1 VDPVDGAT
9 AEPGIRPQ
17 EPIGFASVRYGG
29 AVGLRATLPPLRTL
43 EDQTVPALDSPDGNT
58 APGARVPFSF
68 ELFPPRNEA
77 AAHTLWD
84 TIQQLA
90 AAGPDFISVTYGAN
104 GSSRESSLEVLRY
117 ILEQTSVHP
126 LAHLTCVGSSHFE
139 ANRLVRQFLDAGI
152 TSFLALRGDPPRGS
166 VEGDH
171 FLGDLGS
178 ASELVQLI
186 HRVQTE
192 RAQYATL
199 PSRSPSGG
207 GAIPSTRPKVRVA
220 VAAFPNGHP
229 RSKRSNQDIDTLL
242 AKQVSGATV
251 AITQLFFH
259 AEDYLGFVEEA
270 RAAGVTIPILP
281 GLMPATTPTR
291 LERIL
296 ELTGERRPEELS
308 RRLHAS
314 DSPEEQSAIGVE
326 HAVSLS
332 LEILAG
338 GAPGL
343 HLYTFNQHRAVL
355 SVLDGVGLTAGL
367 TSPESPNL
375 KESV

>member
-1 VDPVDGAT
+1 M
-9 AEPGIRPQ
+9 
-17 EPIGFASVRYGG
+17 
-29 AVGLRATLPPLRTL
+29 
-43 EDQTVPALDSPDGNT
+43 PAPDSPGENAVHST
-58 APGARVPFSF
+58 RIPFSF

-90 AAGPDFISVTYGAN
+90 AAGPEFMSVTYGAN

-117 ILEQTSVHP
+117 ILEHTSVVP
-126 LAHLTCVGSSHFE
+126 LAHLTCVGSSHYE
-139 ANRLVRQFLDAGI
+139 ANRLVREFLDAGI
-152 TSFLALRGDPPRGS
+152 TSFLALRGDPPHGA
-166 VEGDH
+166 VEGDQ

-199 PSRSPSGG
+199 PSRNPSGG
-207 GAIPSTRPKVRVA
+207 GSIPSSRQKVRVA

-229 RSKRSNQDIDTLL
+229 LSKGSNQDIDTLL
-242 AKQVSGATV
+242 AKQISGATV
-251 AITQLFFH
+251 AITQLFFR
-259 AEDYLGFVEEA
+259 AEDYLGFVDEA
-270 RAAGVTIPILP
+270 RAAGITIPILP
-281 GLMPATTPTR
+281 GLMPTTTPTR

-296 ELTGERRPEELS
+296 ALTGERRPEELS

-314 DSPEEQSAIGVE
+314 DSVDEQSEIGVA

-343 HLYTFNQHRAVL
+343 HLYTFNQHQAALAVL
-355 SVLDGVGLTAGL
+355 EGAGL
-367 TSPESPNL
+367 LAGTDL
-375 KESV
+375 TRITQRKEFV